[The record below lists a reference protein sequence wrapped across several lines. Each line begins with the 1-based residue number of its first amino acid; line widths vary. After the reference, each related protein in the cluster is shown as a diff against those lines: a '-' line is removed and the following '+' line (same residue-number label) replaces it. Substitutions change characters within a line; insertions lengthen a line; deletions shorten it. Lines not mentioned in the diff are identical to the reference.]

1 MLFQLF
7 SSIDI
12 LTIKS
17 LEGFA
22 KLGYYVKDIDPYL
35 LTANFKGRTFF
46 SLFYDYHDL
55 IQQAY

>member
-7 SSIDI
+7 SSLDI
-12 LTIKS
+12 FTIKS

-35 LTANFKGRTFF
+35 FTANLKGRTFF

-55 IQQAY
+55 I